1 MRRTLLA
8 LALLLAASPLAGYL
22 IVFKDGTTLEAKEKY
37 KVQGKMAVITLP
49 SGAQSQYP
57 LDRIDVAKTDAK
69 NFGSAQVLSDASQ
82 RPTPPPTPPPPSLS
96 DVAGQHRSLLPP
108 PPPPHATPKPTP
120 AVLAQGDGGKSETAA
135 TAAHVDFLR
144 LARVPA
150 SNVVIAGAVGDAMRA
165 HGVTRASIYDGSQ
178 PRRLLVEVAANS
190 EGGVFQ
196 AIGATAQAILE
207 VQAKHPGGLDA
218 LELFVATDNRQRAG
232 QFLITPERAQ
242 ELVTRQLDLTAFYL
256 KYVEF

>member
-8 LALLLAASPLAGYL
+8 LALLLAASPLAAYV

-49 SGAQSQYP
+49 SGAQTTYP
-57 LDRIDVAKTDAK
+57 LDKIDVAKTDAS
-69 NFGSAQVLSDASQ
+69 NFGSAQVLNDASQ

-96 DVAGQHRSLLPP
+96 DVASQHHSLLPP
-108 PPPPHATPKPTP
+108 PPVPHATPKPTP
-120 AVLAQGDGGKSETAA
+120 TPPVAPMGDSGKGETPAGY
-135 TAAHVDFLR
+135 VDFLR
-144 LARVPA
+144 QPRVPA
-150 SNVVIAGAVGDAMRA
+150 SNVVVAGAVGDALRA
-165 HGVTRASIYDGSQ
+165 HGVTRAGIYDGSR
-178 PRRLLVEVAANS
+178 PGRFLVEVAANS

-218 LELFVATDNRQRAG
+218 LELFIATDNRQRAG

-242 ELVTRQLDLTAFYL
+242 ELVTRQLDLAAFYL